1 MNIFKH
7 QRAEELLI
15 QFINFKQSYGNGDIK
30 REIEEC
36 GYCYITEYLPNLTVK
51 EFKQVVIAV
60 CG

>member
-15 QFINFKQSYGNGDIK
+15 QFINFKQSYGNGDIN

-36 GYCYITEYLPNLTVK
+36 GYAYVTEYLPNLTIK